1 MSDMRSLTE
10 KARNHCRGRERRC
23 AAADARTMKPQR
35 SMRQALIAAFA
46 VVTMALAFG
55 VLASGAVTPAYAD
68 EATAPATS
76 KTLVDNGDG
85 TYSLSLS
92 VTGASQTSQTSGKA
106 DVIVV
111 LDLSGSMTYQQ
122 GRSTRLAIA
131 KSAVNQLASQLLSN
145 NTAASPDAVTLSLV
159 TFSNYA
165 TTQTTQT
172 TDLADFQR
180 TVNGLRAAGGTNW
193 EDALQTANGIT
204 TRSDADTYV
213 IFVSDGDPT
222 FRNTRDAFISFS
234 DENERHQSDGHVY
247 YGSGNSDNNGK
258 NYKFASQQAEAISVA
273 GKTLYSI
280 GVFGNVSNMQSLAAA
295 AGQADNYYSAT
306 DQQGLTDAFDDIV
319 NQITNNL
326 SYTDVSIIDGLT
338 SLTATTLVPGETG
351 GFTYTKT
358 ENGATTSW
366 ADAPAARYNGSS
378 VSWDLSSLGSLEHG
392 VTYTVSFTVHP
403 SQEAIDVIAQ
413 LENGTLTLED
423 ANARYGN
430 QFAQT
435 ADDSFGLKTN
445 TSASVGFTQ
454 TQTTTTKALP
464 ADAQKQSDG
473 TWHSAST
480 GLTYTYDEED
490 ERYVATTS
498 VTGSATMTEPG
509 PLPISTPTISVAK
522 TWVDSLDESVRPAGD
537 ITFDIMLDGTTKLA
551 SVTLNAQNGYR
562 TDVHVPYGITVDDT
576 DLTSGHDVALAETNL
591 DSHYEFATETVR
603 PMMVDGD
610 LVLGGDGDSTVTGS
624 NTLKGR
630 ITITKQAEGEGYP
643 ADAAFDYDITVN
655 APNGT
660 ATLPYTVYAADG
672 ATVAATGSIT
682 SGTKATVTIGAGQK
696 IVIDSV
702 PVGTTYTVTESSSPA
717 GWSLVS
723 VGDTGGTSEVTGSTA
738 AGTVVSGNTQDAI
751 TYVNRF
757 TPAQSSLTGDGNLTV
772 TKQLTGRDLAAGQ
785 FSFTLSGADGA
796 PMPTEAT
803 VSNDANGAVSFGTI
817 TFDKVGTYRYTLTE
831 VQGTAAGYTYDGTSY
846 TLVATVSKNASTGAL
861 DVAWAIDGSA
871 DRTITFANSY
881 AASGGTDITAT
892 KTLTGRAMTEGEFSF
907 AVVDGAGTTVAT
919 AQSPAAAD
927 GQAATVDFGTF
938 SYSTAQIAADVA
950 SGAAV
955 KTADGSWTYAYN
967 AREDVSA
974 LPGGVTATAAAFEF
988 TVTVVDNGDGTLT
1001 ATPTYPT
1008 GTSGAPGIAFAN
1020 TYGTDTVQLN
1030 LIGSKILSVPEGLT
1044 GPDDITG
1051 AYTFTLSGA
1060 AGAPMPDTA
1069 TATNEKSGTVSFVP
1083 ITFSQAGTY
1092 AYTVTESGTV
1102 AGVTNDS
1109 VAAAGKTVTVKVTDD
1124 GVGHLSAAVVDAA
1137 GKPVEGAAFSFT
1149 NTYSAQSTT
1158 AEVSVAKVLTVPEG
1172 LTGPASVAGAF
1183 TFTLSADTADAPLPT
1198 TTRVTNPDGSGT
1210 AASFGAITF
1219 TKPGT
1224 YVYRV
1229 TESGSVA
1236 GVTNDAAA
1244 ATGKTVAIKVTDDGK
1259 GALTASAVDTVT
1271 FTNTYDVKAVVLEGS
1286 SSLQVTKAVAGHDA
1300 PNGFSFTLAPQFTV
1314 EGSGVIIPAGATTAQ
1329 TGAVADG
1336 SSTTLA
1342 FGALTFTKPGTFSF
1356 TISEDGA
1363 DGNGWTCDQR
1373 THEATVVVT
1382 DNGAGKLVASVI
1394 GNNPTVTNTYKADSV
1409 TLTGDAALTVTKA
1422 VSGYGGTEAYT
1433 FTLALASGD
1442 ASGVAIAAGGST
1454 ASTTGT
1460 IANGSSQTVAFGD
1473 VTFSKVGTYA
1483 FTVKEQTG
1491 SKAGW
1496 TYDTSAHDITVVVTY
1511 DGKGQLVAK
1520 VTGNNPTFTNTY
1532 KAAAADPVTLTA
1544 TKTLSGATLV
1554 AGQFSFELRDA
1565 DGSLVRSASNDANG
1579 LVSFGPLTFFEPG
1592 TYVYTMSEV
1601 KGSLG
1606 GITYDDSA
1614 HKVVVSVTDSGSGK
1628 LVAAVT
1634 EGANPTFANAYTST
1648 SGALALTAQK
1658 VLDGRMLAD
1667 GQFSFQLY
1675 DEQGAPV
1682 GEAVTNNAAGSVTF
1696 PGITYTQDDFAGV
1709 EPAAD
1714 GSRTK
1719 QFTYTAKELASQQP
1733 GYTYASTTATYTVTA
1748 VDRGGSITATVDA
1761 AQNATFTNT
1770 YAATSVTAAPFTAV
1784 KTLEGRA
1791 LVAGEFTFQLVDEA
1805 GDVVQTATNAADGMV
1820 AFAPITYTQ
1829 EDLAL
1834 ATSKMFTYTLS
1845 EVGNGVGGVT
1855 YDTATHTASVTVT
1868 DNGDGTLSA
1877 SGPVYDTQQAPKF
1890 ANTYKVV
1897 PAAVALP
1904 TATKTVSGDESDAY
1918 PTFSF
1923 TIEALDGAP
1932 VPEGAVGAALAR
1944 TLEGPGTVDF
1954 GSVTFTDEGTYRYR
1968 ISETAGDADG
1978 WAYDA
1983 TVYTV
1988 TYKVTDAGDGT
1999 FTVERSIVKDAS
2011 GEAVDAVAF
2020 QNGYTAPAAPD
2031 DPAAPDKSK
2040 PEVATTPATGDGL
2053 PIVLLVALTAA
2064 AGVAAVGAAKRRQA
2078 HATSAHGRG
2087 AHRR

>member
-172 TDLADFQR
+172 TDLADFQHN
-180 TVNGLRAAGGTNW
+180 VDGLRATGGTNW

-326 SYTDVSIIDGLT
+326 SYADVSITDGLT
-338 SLTATTLVPGETG
+338 SLTATTLVAGETS

-392 VTYTVSFTVHP
+392 VTYTVNFTVHP

-413 LENGTLTLED
+413 LENGTLTLAD
-423 ANARYGN
+423 ANARYDN
-430 QFAQT
+430 QFAQA
-435 ADDSFGLKTN
+435 ADGSLGLKTN

-537 ITFDIMLDGTTKLA
+537 ITFDVMLDGTTKLA

-624 NTLKGR
+624 NMLKGR
-630 ITITKQAEGEGYP
+630 ITITKQAEGEGCP

-660 ATLPYTVYAADG
+660 ATLPYAVYAADG
-672 ATVAATGSIT
+672 ATVATKGSIT

-702 PVGTTYTVTESSSPA
+702 PVGTTYTVTELSSPA

-757 TPAQSSLTGDGNLTV
+757 TPAQSSPTGDGNLMV
-772 TKQLTGRDLAAGQ
+772 AKQLTGRDLAAGQ
-785 FSFTLSGADGA
+785 FSFTLSGAKGA

-846 TLVATVSKNASTGAL
+846 TLVATVSKNASAGAL
-861 DVAWAIDGSA
+861 DVAWAIEGST

-881 AASGGTDITAT
+881 AASGNTDVTAT

-927 GQAATVDFGTF
+927 GQAATIDFGTF

-955 KTADGSWTYAYN
+955 KNADGSWTYTYN

-988 TVTVVDNGDGTLT
+988 AVTVVDNGDGTLT

-1008 GTSGAPGIAFAN
+1008 GTSGAAGIAFAN
-1020 TYGTDTVQLN
+1020 TYGTDAVQLD
-1030 LIGSKILSVPEGLT
+1030 LIGSKVLSVPEGLT

-1060 AGAPMPDTA
+1060 TGAPMPDTT
-1069 TATNEKSGTVSFVP
+1069 TATNEKSGTVAFGP

-1092 AYTVTESGTV
+1092 TYTVTESGTV
-1102 AGVTNDS
+1102 AGVTNDAA
-1109 VAAAGKTVTVKVTDD
+1109 AAAGKTVTVKVTDD

-1183 TFTLSADTADAPLPT
+1183 TFTLSADTADAPLPM

-1229 TESGSVA
+1229 TESGTVA
-1236 GVTNDAAA
+1236 GVTNDAA
-1244 ATGKTVAIKVTDDGK
+1244 
-1259 GALTASAVDTVT
+1259 T
-1271 FTNTYDVKAVVLEGS
+1271 FTNTYDAKAVVLEGS

-1300 PNGFSFTLAPQFTV
+1300 PSGFSFTLAPQFTV

-1342 FGALTFTKPGTFSF
+1342 FGALTFTKPGTFIF

-1373 THEATVVVT
+1373 THKATVVVT
-1382 DNGAGKLVASVI
+1382 DNGAGQLAASVT

-1409 TLTGDAALTVTKA
+1409 TLTGDTALKVTKA
-1422 VSGYGGTEAYT
+1422 VVGRDSQDGFS
-1433 FTLALASGD
+1433 FTLAPKFALAD
-1442 ASGVAIAAGGST
+1442 SGVTIAAGGTT
-1454 ASTTGT
+1454 AKTGAVVDGSRTTL
-1460 IANGSSQTVAFGD
+1460 SFGD
-1473 VTFSKVGTYA
+1473 VTFTKAGEYTFSITEDGTDGNGWTCDKRTHEVVVVVTDNGQGKLVAQIAGNNPTITNTYRADSVTLEGNTALSVNKKVVGHDSVEEYTFTLTPDFALADSGVTYEGGANVAKTSGVIGDGETESATFGAVTFSKTGT
-1483 FTVKEQTG
+1483 FTFKVKETPG
-1491 SKAGW
+1491 SASGW
-1496 TYDTSAHDITVVVTY
+1496 TYSNAVETITVTVAD

-1579 LVSFGPLTFFEPG
+1579 LVSFDPLTFFEPG
-1592 TYVYTMSEV
+1592 TYVYMMSEV

-1614 HKVVVSVTDSGSGK
+1614 HKVVVSVTDNGSGK
-1628 LVAAVT
+1628 LAPSPRA
-1634 EGANPTFANAYTST
+1634 PTRRLRTRT
-1648 SGALALTAQK
+1648 
-1658 VLDGRMLAD
+1658 RRR
-1667 GQFSFQLY
+1667 
-1675 DEQGAPV
+1675 PV
-1682 GEAVTNNAAGSVTF
+1682 
-1696 PGITYTQDDFAGV
+1696 
-1709 EPAAD
+1709 
-1714 GSRTK
+1714 
-1719 QFTYTAKELASQQP
+1719 
-1733 GYTYASTTATYTVTA
+1733 
-1748 VDRGGSITATVDA
+1748 
-1761 AQNATFTNT
+1761 
-1770 YAATSVTAAPFTAV
+1770 
-1784 KTLEGRA
+1784 
-1791 LVAGEFTFQLVDEA
+1791 
-1805 GDVVQTATNAADGMV
+1805 
-1820 AFAPITYTQ
+1820 
-1829 EDLAL
+1829 
-1834 ATSKMFTYTLS
+1834 
-1845 EVGNGVGGVT
+1845 
-1855 YDTATHTASVTVT
+1855 
-1868 DNGDGTLSA
+1868 
-1877 SGPVYDTQQAPKF
+1877 
-1890 ANTYKVV
+1890 
-1897 PAAVALP
+1897 
-1904 TATKTVSGDESDAY
+1904 
-1918 PTFSF
+1918 
-1923 TIEALDGAP
+1923 
-1932 VPEGAVGAALAR
+1932 
-1944 TLEGPGTVDF
+1944 
-1954 GSVTFTDEGTYRYR
+1954 
-1968 ISETAGDADG
+1968 
-1978 WAYDA
+1978 
-1983 TVYTV
+1983 
-1988 TYKVTDAGDGT
+1988 
-1999 FTVERSIVKDAS
+1999 RSC
-2011 GEAVDAVAF
+2011 
-2020 QNGYTAPAAPD
+2020 
-2031 DPAAPDKSK
+2031 
-2040 PEVATTPATGDGL
+2040 
-2053 PIVLLVALTAA
+2053 
-2064 AGVAAVGAAKRRQA
+2064 
-2078 HATSAHGRG
+2078 
-2087 AHRR
+2087 